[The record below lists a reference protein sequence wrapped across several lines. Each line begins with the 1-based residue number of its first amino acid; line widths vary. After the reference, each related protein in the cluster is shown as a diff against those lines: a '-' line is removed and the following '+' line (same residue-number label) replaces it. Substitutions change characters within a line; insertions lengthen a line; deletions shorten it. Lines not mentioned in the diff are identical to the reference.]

1 VAPAMGSVWLWPVPA
16 RRLLGNRDLARSGV
30 RFTPVTAHDHAGV
43 PAQAQGY
50 SSPVLAVIRLRLHPQ
65 LECDVFE
72 RWLRGIPAVLSAMLI
87 TGDADY
93 ELQVS
98 CRCLADL
105 GDTLTW
111 ICGCP
116 GVEVASA
123 ALVLHEV
130 AGLGRQRRAY
140 ADEVTTPRLRTM

>member
-1 VAPAMGSVWLWPVPA
+1 
-16 RRLLGNRDLARSGV
+16 
-30 RFTPVTAHDHAGV
+30 VTAHDHAEV
-43 PAQAQGY
+43 PATAQGF

-65 LECDVFE
+65 LECEVFE

-105 GDTLTW
+105 GDTITW

-130 AGLGRQRRAY
+130 AGLGQQRRPY
-140 ADEVTTPRLRTM
+140 ADEVTTRRLRTM

>member
-1 VAPAMGSVWLWPVPA
+1 MA
-16 RRLLGNRDLARSGV
+16 RE
-30 RFTPVTAHDHAGV
+30 HAEV
-43 PAQAQGY
+43 PAQATGY
-50 SSPVLAVIRLRLHPQ
+50 SSPVRAVIRLRLAPQ
-65 LECDVFE
+65 LECEVFE

-98 CRCLADL
+98 CRCFADL
-105 GDTLTW
+105 GDTLAW

-116 GVEVASA
+116 GAEVASA

-140 ADEVTTPRLRTM
+140 PDEVTTRRLRTM

>member
-1 VAPAMGSVWLWPVPA
+1 
-16 RRLLGNRDLARSGV
+16 V
-30 RFTPVTAHDHAGV
+30 R
-43 PAQAQGY
+43 
-50 SSPVLAVIRLRLHPQ
+50 AVVRLRLAPQ
-65 LECDVFE
+65 LGCQVFE
-72 RWLRGIPAVLSAMLI
+72 RWLLGIPAVLSAMLI

-93 ELQVS
+93 ELQVE

-130 AGLGRQRRAY
+130 AGLSQRRACP
-140 ADEVTTPRLRTM
+140 DEVTARRLRTM